1 MAEAAEKKYCCT
13 TKGSL
18 CYWWEAFLILLCV
31 GLAVIYPLHLS
42 RYAYAVVFAAM
53 GLACIVNLV
62 RNRTF
67 HCVITAPFFLLV
79 SAILTLQAAG
89 IWSMRAALLWPIVCI
104 VVCAAFMLER
114 RFAS

>member
-1 MAEAAEKKYCCT
+1 MKAGAEKKYSCT

-18 CYWWEAFLILLCV
+18 CYWWEAFLILLCL

-42 RYAYAVVFAAM
+42 RYAYVVVFATM

-62 RNRTF
+62 RNGNF
-67 HCVITAPFFLLV
+67 HCIITAPFFLLV
-79 SAILTLQAAG
+79 AALLALQVAG
-89 IWSMRAALLWPIVCI
+89 IWRVSAYLLWPVVCI

-114 RFAS
+114 RYAS